1 MKTLED
7 FIMESIIDEAKIQ
20 PEETVNVKEGK
31 NFVDTKAKV
40 IKLTGNVDYAE
51 VYVQKDSYV
60 ESIDF
65 SGIKAQDLYFC
76 VEQCNKLKSIVG
88 GEGERIQVRI
98 RKNTRLESV
107 DISKYNSFGNDAQP
121 GQATYIDSN
130 KILKLSDEDL
140 PKLVTDKHGL
150 EINAGVKY
158 LRSNGMTGKNKLQEN
173 K

>member
-1 MKTLED
+1 MKTL
-7 FIMESIIDEAKIQ
+7 FNYIAEARETTETIQ
-20 PEETVNVKEGK
+20 IKEGK
-31 NFVDTKAKV
+31 NFINSDAKYL
-40 IKLTGNVDYAE
+40 IFSGNVKYAE

-65 SGIKAQDLYFC
+65 SGITAQDLYFC
-76 VEQCNKLKSIVG
+76 AEQCNKLKSIVG

-130 KILKLSDEDL
+130 KILKLSDKDL
-140 PKLVTDKHGL
+140 PKMVTDKHGL